1 MKTTLALILVLVS
14 ATAQAQTPK
23 PRAVPPTTLRSILL
37 EQLHLMH
44 DREEWFAPAKVAI
57 ADLTPEQA
65 RWIPGPGQHSVGM
78 LVNHLTLWNARDLA
92 IMNGGHPAEI
102 SVNDETFNSFDA
114 TNWPATAARFDAV
127 LTAWE
132 RAVESADD
140 AKLHKFASTIA
151 HVTTHNSYHIGQMI
165 LTRKLQGSWD
175 SSKGVK

>member
-1 MKTTLALILVLVS
+1 MDASAIAGLFRLDGKVAFVPGGYGGIGEAVAWGLA
-14 ATAQAQTPK
+14 
-23 PRAVPPTTLRSILL
+23 
-37 EQLHLMH
+37 HH
-44 DREEWFAPAKVAI
+44 GAKVAI

-92 IMNGGHPAEI
+92 IMNGEHPAEI
-102 SVNDETFNSFDA
+102 SANDETFNSFDA